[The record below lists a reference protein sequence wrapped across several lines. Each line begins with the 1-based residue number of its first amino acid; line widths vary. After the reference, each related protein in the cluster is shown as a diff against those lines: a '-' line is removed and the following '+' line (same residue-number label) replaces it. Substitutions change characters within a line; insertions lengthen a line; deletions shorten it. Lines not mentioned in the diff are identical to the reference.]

1 MYVSM
6 TAIQADVLVSNKV
19 NIPGGK
25 KKYNMNNI
33 YDMRPCQVPVIM
45 GSICSGNKPSK
56 QEIACKAFEKKI
68 LLLKHLLSRGKTTKD
83 LFL

>member
-25 KKYNMNNI
+25 I
-33 YDMRPCQVPVIM
+33 
-45 GSICSGNKPSK
+45 
-56 QEIACKAFEKKI
+56 EITSCLRARKFKFVAY
-68 LLLKHLLSRGKTTKD
+68 LLSEVMMSDKFYP
-83 LFL
+83 L